1 MSARRAGSRPE
12 CKDYQLKLIGIVEHE
27 QREGTMV
34 RPTSPLFTLSALL
47 ALCLA
52 NVAAKTGGGGIRG
65 VRALVRLRIFAFMK
79 SRRNLCRIEF
89 EQYQVGTTYAESN
102 FLRVRIYGK
111 NRAES
116 EECPT

>member
-1 MSARRAGSRPE
+1 
-12 CKDYQLKLIGIVEHE
+12 
-27 QREGTMV
+27 MV

-102 FLRVRIYGK
+102 RISCAYEFMAK
-111 NRAES
+111 LVPNPKSALY
-116 EECPT
+116 

>member
-1 MSARRAGSRPE
+1 MGGTKGQDE
-12 CKDYQLKLIGIVEHE
+12 CKEGRLAPRMLRVRLSALFGTLARARLPPEDE

-79 SRRNLCRIEF
+79 SRHNLCR
-89 EQYQVGTTYAESN
+89 VN
-102 FLRVRIYGK
+102 RI
-111 NRAES
+111 
-116 EECPT
+116 

>member
-1 MSARRAGSRPE
+1 
-12 CKDYQLKLIGIVEHE
+12 
-27 QREGTMV
+27 MV

-111 NRAES
+111 TRAES
-116 EECPT
+116 EECPI